1 MTLKSKVKR
10 SHPVPKTITLKEVVS
25 SLQKLSL
32 KNKFKTTLLGI
43 GPMSEVVLQASLELA
58 RDYDFP
64 VIFIASRNQVDTNEL
79 GGGYVQGWN
88 QTSFSKSI
96 DRIAKEVGF
105 RGLIFKCR
113 DHGGPWQRDEELQ
126 AKLKEKEAMEKG
138 KLSFIADLEAGF
150 HLLHIDPTKDPHFEK
165 GAPLKI
171 TLRRTLQLIE
181 WTEKERKRRGLP
193 PVSYEVGTEDIV
205 GGLTAV
211 SSFQQFIAE
220 LNKRLDYKGLPLP
233 AFIVGQTGTKV
244 MMKRNVGT
252 FNSQRA
258 AKLAE
263 VALKYGIGFKEHN
276 TDYLP
281 KDILKEHPELG
292 ITAANVAPEFGVA
305 ETEACLKLAKKE
317 EKINTPAISKSN
329 FIPLI
334 QRAVLKEERWR
345 KWLLKEESHLTKE
358 EIIKNKKRLEE
369 ITQISGHYVFHHP
382 QIRRAREKLYENLK
396 QNKIVRSPEEEVKSA
411 VKKKIKK
418 YIRAFNLEG
427 STTQILQSLTY
438 SQ

>member
-32 KNKFKTTLLGI
+32 KNKLKVTLLGI
-43 GPMSEVVLQASLELA
+43 GPMSEVVLQASLELG

-96 DRIAKEVGF
+96 DRIAKKVGF
-105 RGLIFKCR
+105 RGLMFKCR

-126 AKLKEKEAMEKG
+126 AKLKEKEALEKG
-138 KLSFIADLEAGF
+138 KLSFLADLEAGF

-205 GGLTAV
+205 GGQTCV
-211 SSFQQFIAE
+211 KSFQQFIAE
-220 LNKRLDYKGLPLP
+220 LNKRLEDKGLPLP
-233 AFIVGQTGTKV
+233 TFIVGQTGTKV
-244 MMKRNVGT
+244 MMKRNVGR
-252 FNSQRA
+252 FNPQRA
-258 AKLAE
+258 SKLAE
-263 VALKYGIGFKEHN
+263 VALKYRVGFKEHN
-276 TDYLP
+276 ADYLP
-281 KDILKEHPELG
+281 EEVLKEHPGLG

-305 ETEACLKLAKKE
+305 ETSACLKLAKKE
-317 EKINTPAISKSN
+317 EKIDPKAGPKSN

-334 QRAVLKEERWR
+334 QKAVLKEERWR
-345 KWLLKEESHLTKE
+345 KWLLKEEKQLTKE

-382 QIRRAREKLYENLK
+382 QIRRARKRLFENLK

-418 YIRAFNLEG
+418 YIRAFNLKG
-427 STTQILQSLTY
+427 TTTQILQLLTY
-438 SQ
+438 RQ